1 MFRHFYKLFLVVVIA
16 ALFSSC
22 AIHAGFPFVCF
33 KKDCIKAAWSFQ
45 KPPAGGKR
53 GVKQKVN
60 IFIAKASAKQRKR
73 KGKNADPLKE
83 PVNET
88 QLAELL
94 ADTTQADKFIKI
106 VFFYKTKA
114 PEKKINNDSL
124 YIKSSFIT
132 LSKNDRVLINYY
144 LNKFLVKNITEIY
157 IYSIIEN
164 KEEEAQ
170 HSRMGIMK
178 MKKVEHYLIRT
189 KVKKTRIKIVVIK
202 PHP

>member
-1 MFRHFYKLFLVVVIA
+1 MGHIYKLFLVVVIA

-22 AIHAGFPFVCF
+22 AIHAGFPFICF
-33 KKDCIKAAWSFQ
+33 KKDCIKAAWTFQ

-60 IFIAKASAKQRKR
+60 IFIAKANAKKRKR
-73 KGKNADPLKE
+73 QGRNSDPSKD

-94 ADTTQADKFIKI
+94 ADTTQTDKFIKV
-106 VFFYKTKA
+106 VFFHKGKA
-114 PEKKINNDSL
+114 QLKPIESDSL
-124 YIKSSFIT
+124 YIRSSFIT
-132 LSKNDRVLINYY
+132 LSKNDRILINYY

-164 KEEEAQ
+164 KEDEAQ
-170 HSRMGIMK
+170 NSRMGIMK

-189 KVKKTRIKIVVIK
+189 KVKKTRIKIAVK
-202 PHP
+202 